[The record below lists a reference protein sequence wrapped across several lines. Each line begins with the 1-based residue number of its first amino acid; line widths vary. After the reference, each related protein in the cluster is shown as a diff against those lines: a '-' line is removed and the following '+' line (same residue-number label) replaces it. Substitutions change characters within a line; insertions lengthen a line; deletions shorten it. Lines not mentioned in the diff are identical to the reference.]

1 MRERPAIK
9 IRVEVVCSWFG
20 CKKKKRLF
28 TCSGRDYRGRTMAV
42 DEEEVVIEGECWMR
56 VLGREKDVRWRQIN
70 GVIWR
75 ELGWQ
80 CYEGWLWRSFLR

>member
-42 DEEEVVIEGECWMR
+42 DEEEVVMMGECWMR
-56 VLGREKDVRWRQIN
+56 V
-70 GVIWR
+70 
-75 ELGWQ
+75 
-80 CYEGWLWRSFLR
+80 